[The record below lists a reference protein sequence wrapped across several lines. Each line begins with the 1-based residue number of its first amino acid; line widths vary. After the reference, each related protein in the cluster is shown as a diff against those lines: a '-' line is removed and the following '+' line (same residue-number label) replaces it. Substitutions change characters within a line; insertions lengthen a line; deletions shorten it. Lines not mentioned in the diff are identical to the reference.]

1 MAVDAGSIYS
11 AVRIQL
17 DKLKGDVK
25 SVETLLDQIG
35 QSSEKNAKDTQDAFE
50 SAFDATKLAGVAAF
64 AAITLAMK
72 QSIKVAGDYE
82 QSIANVQS
90 VVMGSADT
98 FDMLNAKAKRLASRP
113 GSRPA
118 RRRMRSTT
126 WLRVGLA
133 PQRLSMRSM
142 AC

>member
-72 QSIKVAGDYE
+72 QSIKVAGD
-82 QSIANVQS
+82 
-90 VVMGSADT
+90 
-98 FDMLNAKAKRLASRP
+98 
-113 GSRPA
+113 
-118 RRRMRSTT
+118 
-126 WLRVGLA
+126 
-133 PQRLSMRSM
+133 
-142 AC
+142 